1 MNDEVRTEKNSAE
14 IIHGHL
20 TKRFLKILI
29 MNGEIFQLFMDIIRS
44 TFSRPF
50 YFNRLVEQIYHSGR
64 GSLSITVVIGLT
76 MGLVMTLNFGYG
88 LAKFGGTLYVPA
100 VVSLSLAREMAPLF
114 TSLLVAGRVGSG
126 IAAEIGAMNVTQQ
139 VDAIRA
145 LGTSPIRVL
154 VVPRFWAMV
163 ISLPL
168 LSSLSFAVG
177 IIGGL
182 IVCKNEFDITTGF
195 YLTKVFSTVKFHDYM
210 SGLVKSAVFGGI
222 ITLVGCYRGL
232 TTRDGTKGVGQST
245 TWVVV
250 TSSIWILITD
260 FFISKIFLMIWN

>member
-1 MNDEVRTEKNSAE
+1 MKLQKQLALRLEKQVNKLTEFF
-14 IIHGHL
+14 I
-20 TKRFLKILI
+20 FV
-29 MNGEIFQLFMDIIRS
+29 GEIFALFFETIKCS
-44 TFSRPF
+44 FSSPF
-50 YFNRLVEQIYHSGR
+50 YVSRLMEQINLIGF
-64 GSLSITVVIGLT
+64 GSTSITVVIGLT

-126 IAAEIGAMNVTQQ
+126 IAAEIGSMNVTQQ

-154 VVPRFWAMV
+154 VVPRFWALV

-168 LSSLSFAVG
+168 LSALSFGVG
-177 IIGGL
+177 IIGGM
-182 IVCKNEFDITTGF
+182 IVCKTEFDITPGF
-195 YLTKVFSTVKFHDYM
+195 YFTKVFSTVKFQDYF
-210 SGLVKSAVFGGI
+210 SGLVKSVVFGGI
-222 ITLVGCYRGL
+222 ITIFGCYRGMN
-232 TTRDGTKGVGQST
+232 TKEGTKGVGIST

-250 TSSIWILITD
+250 TASILILVTD
-260 FFISKIFLMIWN
+260 FFISKIFLVIW

>member
-1 MNDEVRTEKNSAE
+1 MIDE
-14 IIHGHL
+14 
-20 TKRFLKILI
+20 I
-29 MNGEIFQLFMDIIRS
+29 MNRLMKIALRTKEFFIFVGEIFDLFKQTIQCS
-44 TFSRPF
+44 FTGPF
-50 YFNRLVEQIYHSGR
+50 YFSRLMEQINHIGF
-64 GSLSITVVIGLT
+64 GSTSITVVIGLT

-145 LGTSPIRVL
+145 LGTSPVRVL
-154 VVPRFWAMV
+154 VVPRFWSLV

-168 LSSLSFAVG
+168 LSALSFAVG
-177 IIGGL
+177 ILGGML
-182 IVCKNEFDITTGF
+182 VCRMEFDIVPGF
-195 YLTKVFSTVKFHDYM
+195 YLYKVFSTVKFHDYM
-210 SGLVKSAVFGGI
+210 SGLVKSAIFAGI
-222 ITLVGCYRGL
+222 ITIFACYKGL
-232 TTRDGTKGVGQST
+232 KTKEGTRGVGITT

-250 TSSIWILITD
+250 TASILILVTD
-260 FFISKIFLMIWN
+260 FFISKIFLVIW

>member
-1 MNDEVRTEKNSAE
+1 MMNQIKAE
-14 IIHGHL
+14 FSRQSQT
-20 TKRFLKILI
+20 TKQFFIFI
-29 MNGEIFQLFMDIIRS
+29 GEIFALFFETLRCS
-44 TFSRPF
+44 VTGPF
-50 YFNRLVEQIYHSGR
+50 YFSRLMEQINHIGY
-64 GSLSITVVIGLT
+64 GSTSITVVIGLT

-145 LGTSPIRVL
+145 LGTSPVRVL
-154 VVPRFWAMV
+154 VVPRFWSLV

-168 LSSLSFAVG
+168 LSALSFGVG
-177 IIGGL
+177 ILGGM
-182 IVCKNEFDITTGF
+182 IVCKMEFDIVPGF
-195 YLTKVFSTVKFHDYM
+195 YLYKVFSTVKLHDYM
-210 SGLVKSAVFGGI
+210 SGLVKSAIFAGI
-222 ITLVGCYRGL
+222 ITIFACYKGL
-232 TTRDGTKGVGQST
+232 NTKDGTKGVGLTT

-250 TSSIWILITD
+250 TVSILILVTD
-260 FFISKIFLMIWN
+260 FFISKIFLVIW

>member
-1 MNDEVRTEKNSAE
+1 MINAVIN
-14 IIHGHL
+14 
-20 TKRFLKILI
+20 RFIKTGERARQFFIFV
-29 MNGEIFQLFMDIIRS
+29 GEITSLFVETIKCS
-44 TFSRPF
+44 FSRPF
-50 YFNRLVEQIYHSGR
+50 YFSRLMEQINHIGY
-64 GSLSITVVIGLT
+64 GSTSITVVIGLT

-145 LGTSPIRVL
+145 LGTSPVRVL
-154 VVPRFWAMV
+154 VIPRFWALV

-168 LSSLSFAVG
+168 LSALSFAVG
-177 IIGGL
+177 ILGGML
-182 IVCKNEFDITTGF
+182 VCRMEFDIVPGF
-195 YLTKVFSTVKFHDYM
+195 YLYKVFSTVKFHDYM
-210 SGLVKSAVFGGI
+210 SGLVKSSIFAGI
-222 ITLVGCYRGL
+222 ITIFACYKGL
-232 TTRDGTKGVGQST
+232 NTKDGTKGVGVTT

-250 TSSIWILITD
+250 TASILILITD
-260 FFISKIFLMIWN
+260 FFISKIFLVIW

>member
-1 MNDEVRTEKNSAE
+1 MDKTNQETTIERRINSP
-14 IIHGHL
+14 
-20 TKRFLKILI
+20 ILRRITRYFI
-29 MNGEIFQLFMDIIRS
+29 MNGELLQLFLEVMKS

-50 YFNRLVEQIYHSGR
+50 YFNRLLEQIYHIGF

-145 LGTSPIRVL
+145 LGTSPVRVL
-154 VVPRFWAMV
+154 VVPRFWALV

-182 IVCKNEFDITTGF
+182 LVCKNEFDITSGF
-195 YLTKVFSTVKFHDYM
+195 YFFKVFSTVKFHDYI

-222 ITLVGCYRGL
+222 ITLFGCYKGL
-232 TTRDGTKGVGQST
+232 ITRDGTKGVGAST

-250 TSSIWILITD
+250 TSSIWVLITD
-260 FFISKIFLMIWN
+260 FFISKIFLMIWS

>member
-1 MNDEVRTEKNSAE
+1 MKAHIQMIIDER
-14 IIHGHL
+14 IH
-20 TKRFLKILI
+20 KAREFFIFI
-29 MNGEIFQLFMDIIRS
+29 GEIFALFFNTIRY
-44 TFSRPF
+44 TFSGPF
-50 YFNRLVEQIYHSGR
+50 YVSRLMEQIVQLGF
-64 GSLSITVVIGLT
+64 GSTSITIVIGLT

-154 VVPRFWAMV
+154 VVPRFWALV
-163 ISLPL
+163 LSLPL
-168 LSSLSFAVG
+168 LSSLSFGVG
-177 IIGGL
+177 VIGGL
-182 IVCKNEFDITTGF
+182 IVCRTEFDIVPGF
-195 YLTKVFSTVKFHDYM
+195 YFFKVFSTVKFHDYM
-210 SGLVKSAVFGGI
+210 SGIVKSAVFAGI
-222 ITLVGCYRGL
+222 ITIFGCYRGL
-232 TTRDGTKGVGQST
+232 NTKDGTKGVGVST

-250 TSSIWILITD
+250 TASILILVTD
-260 FFISKIFLMIWN
+260 FFISKIFLVIWN

>member
-1 MNDEVRTEKNSAE
+1 MIHSFSHKFKKN
-14 IIHGHL
+14 I
-20 TKRFLKILI
+20 F
-29 MNGEIFQLFMDIIRS
+29 MVGEIFQLLFETMKAS
-44 TFSRPF
+44 FTSPF
-50 YFNRLVEQIYHSGR
+50 YFNRLVEQIVHIGH
-64 GSLSITVVIGLT
+64 GSTSITVVIGLT

-88 LAKFGGTLYVPA
+88 LTKFGGTLYVPA

-145 LGTSPIRVL
+145 LGTSPVRVL
-154 VVPRFWAMV
+154 VVPRFWAAV

-168 LSSLSFAVG
+168 LSALSFFVG
-177 IIGGL
+177 ILGGL
-182 IVCKNEFDITTGF
+182 IICRNEFDIPSGF
-195 YLTKVFSTVKFHDYM
+195 YLYKVASTVKIHDYL

-222 ITLVGCYRGL
+222 IALIGCYRGMK
-232 TTRDGTKGVGQST
+232 TKDGTRGVGNST

-250 TSSIWILITD
+250 STSILILISD
-260 FFISKIFLMIWN
+260 FFISKIFLVIWGGK